1 MKIKMQSLLILF
13 FCFVLVIVPIS
24 LSGCSNKHDIYNIKT
39 DLGDSLS
46 IKAYLTGNLHG
57 LYLAYDISGE
67 GLEGLAYFYLRDE
80 YLTEIPEGLVDSF
93 AEIGSYGNTNFY
105 TLQNEIIYVY
115 DDERIDLLSSV
126 YDLDA
131 YKSDIECHDDEYM
144 SKRRAAISDII
155 KSGLFDYIY
164 RYGEILAYEKDED
177 MKQLLQRYAEGN
189 FSDEELSV
197 NDDSA
202 KTPREMMLWAQG
214 LLNQY
219 FSS

>member
-1 MKIKMQSLLILF
+1 MKKVILCILIILI
-13 FCFVLVIVPIS
+13 CILVCVFTLKSCLP
-24 LSGCSNKHDIYNIKT
+24 KYDIYNIKT
-39 DLGDSLS
+39 DLGDCLN
-46 IKAYLTGNLHG
+46 IKVCLTGNLHG

-80 YLTEIPEGLVDSF
+80 YLTEIPEGSVDSF

-131 YKSDIECHDDEYM
+131 YKSDIECHDDEYI

-177 MKQLLQRYAEGN
+177 MKQLLQRYSEGN
-189 FSDEELSV
+189 FSDEELSI
-197 NDDSA
+197 NEDSS
-202 KTPREMMLWAQG
+202 KTPEEMMLWAEG
-214 LLNQY
+214 LLDKY
-219 FSS
+219 FPE